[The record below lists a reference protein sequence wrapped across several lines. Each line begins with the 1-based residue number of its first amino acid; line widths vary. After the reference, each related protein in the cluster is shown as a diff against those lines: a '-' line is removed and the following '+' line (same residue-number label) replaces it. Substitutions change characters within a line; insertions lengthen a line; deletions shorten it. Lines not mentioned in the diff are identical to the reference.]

1 MNISC
6 NEISSKLKKSET
18 MGFQWVESD
27 PTVCPAFVPSVYFGF
42 NEAE

>member
-27 PTVCPAFVPSVYFGF
+27 PTLCFVFPLFQIVVIV
-42 NEAE
+42 AT